1 MFNCVIAAEE
11 GGASIYLDGFAVAER
26 LRVENP
32 EAFDFFTRTSLKY
45 QCFDEGCHY
54 VAEGPIF
61 RVGPLGVVDQVS
73 FDPSMHMVDT
83 VVFAAI

>member
-1 MFNCVIAAEE
+1 MFNCVVAAEE

-32 EAFDFFTRTSLKY
+32 EAFEFFSQTSLKY

-61 RVGPLGVVDQVS
+61 RVGPLGFVDQVHDLLKVLPLQQHS
-73 FDPSMHMVDT
+73 
-83 VVFAAI
+83 